1 MNIRR
6 SCLAAI
12 AVWALGSCA
21 VDAAEKQDGKKPMA
35 MKITSSAFQEG
46 QPIPAKYT
54 CDGENISLPLK
65 WSDAPAGTK
74 FFALICDDPDAPV
87 GTWVHWVVYGLP
99 ATTTELAEK
108 IPASESLEN
117 GAKQGV
123 NDFKHVGYGGPC
135 PPSEKPHR
143 YYFKIYAL
151 DAEIPLKPRA
161 TKKELL
167 KAMEGQILAQGELM
181 GTYQRKR

>member
-1 MNIRR
+1 MSIHRY
-6 SCLAAI
+6 CAAA
-12 AVWALGSCA
+12 AVA
-21 VDAAEKQDGKKPMA
+21 VLCCSILVAAEKQAMT

-54 CDGENISLPLK
+54 CDGENSSPPLK
-65 WSDAPAGTK
+65 WSDAPAETK
-74 FFALICDDPDAPV
+74 FFALICDDPDAPT

-108 IPASESLEN
+108 TAAADSLQS
-117 GAKQGV
+117 GGHQGV
-123 NDFKHVGYGGPC
+123 NDFRRTGYGGPC
-135 PPSEKPHR
+135 PPAGKLHH
-143 YYFKIYAL
+143 YHFKIYAL
-151 DAEIPLKPRA
+151 DTESSLKPRA

-167 KAMEGQILAQGELM
+167 KAMGGHILGQGELV